1 MRHLLH
7 ENGFFFLVSVV
18 DCDHS
23 FVSAFLMYRIEGV
36 VVVLLREWVC
46 MSLPRSDKLGRSSF
60 LNRTPGVSLRVRETH
75 ARTVRFVARARAVVL
90 SVSVEKPSACL
101 GGIHACLT
109 VLQRGTRQYFETF

>member
-7 ENGFFFLVSVV
+7 ENVFFSL
-18 DCDHS
+18 CHS
-23 FVSAFLMYRIEGV
+23 LIVIRNRRVVSAFLIYRIEGF

-60 LNRTPGVSLRVRETH
+60 LDRTPGMSLRVRETH

-109 VLQRGTRQYFETF
+109 VLQRGTRQ